1 MNLHLKHTV
10 TIPDNVTAIT
20 ASVQEKNL
28 KHFTETLKKG
38 QKFCQKPSW
47 KQDKNPIYGI
57 KLKPSEYVTVKCL

>member
-1 MNLHLKHTV
+1 MDLDLKHTV
-10 TIPDNVTAIT
+10 TIPDNVIVIT

-38 QKFCQKPSW
+38 QKVCQKLSW
-47 KQDKNPIYGI
+47 KQDKNHTYGI